1 MKFRPCIDLHN
12 GKVKQIVGGSLQD
25 GKDPE
30 TNFVSENT
38 PAWYAD
44 LYRADNLTGGHVI
57 KLGPDNDAAAR
68 EALAAW
74 PGGLQ
79 VGGGITAENAA
90 KWLDAGASHVIV
102 TSYLFRDRQLDPI
115 RLDMLLK
122 AVGKE
127 RLVLDLSCRKR
138 DGEYYVVV
146 DRWQTF
152 TNMIV
157 NEHSLKKL
165 SAYCAEFLI
174 HGVDVEGKQQ
184 GMDEALIALLA
195 EHSPIPCVYAGGV
208 RCFEDLEKLDQAG
221 AGRIDV
227 TIGSALDLF
236 GGSMSYREVVDY
248 CSSSSDSR

>member
-12 GKVKQIVGGSLQD
+12 GTVKQIVGGTLLDSTEPD
-25 GKDPE
+25 
-30 TNFVSENT
+30 TNFVSSHS
-38 PAWYAD
+38 PSWYAD
-44 LYRADNLTGGHVI
+44 LYRKDQLTGGHVI
-57 KLGPDNDAAAR
+57 KLGPGNDNAAR

-102 TSYLFRDRQLDPI
+102 TSYLFRNGQLDPT
-115 RLDMLLK
+115 RLDRLLE

-127 RLVLDLSCRKR
+127 RLVIDLSCRKK
-138 DGEYYVVV
+138 DGDYYVVV

-157 NEHSLKKL
+157 NEHSLKTL
-165 SAYCAEFLI
+165 SGCCAEFLI

-184 GMDEALIALLA
+184 GMDEELIALLA
-195 EHSPIPCVYAGGV
+195 EHAPIPCVYAGGV
-208 RCFEDLEKLDQAG
+208 RSFEDLKKLDQAG
-221 AGRIDV
+221 RGKIDV
-227 TIGSALDLF
+227 TVGSALDLF
-236 GGSMSYREVVDY
+236 GGPLAYRDVVNF
-248 CSSSSDSR
+248 C